1 MGQSVVCAGVAA
13 AILAVTALLLV
24 YIRRGEAEAPSS
36 AAPAAA
42 MLAAPGNFTCVGL
55 SNILDGE
62 QGRSAVV

>member
-1 MGQSVVCAGVAA
+1 MKWGNLLFALGVAA

-42 MLAAPGNFTCVGL
+42 MLAAPGNFT
-55 SNILDGE
+55 
-62 QGRSAVV
+62 